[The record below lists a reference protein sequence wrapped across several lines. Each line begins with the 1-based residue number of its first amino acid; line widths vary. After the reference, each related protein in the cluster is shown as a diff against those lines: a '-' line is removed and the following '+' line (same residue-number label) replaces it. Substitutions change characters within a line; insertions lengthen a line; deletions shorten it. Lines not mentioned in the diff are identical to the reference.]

1 MKVWPRRAT
10 GRTADA
16 NGVSRIDSLSFLY
29 PNLRKM
35 TIADGVI
42 TMTHDDVI
50 AGSGVIA
57 YIRNVTVKHGK
68 DFLIMSFQVQATV
81 LFFLAGEWIFTNTER
96 RIDFDTL

>member
-29 PNLRKM
+29 PDLRKM

-57 YIRNVTVKHGK
+57 YICDVTVKHGK
-68 DFLIMSFQVQATV
+68 DFFIMSF
-81 LFFLAGEWIFTNTER
+81 
-96 RIDFDTL
+96 

>member
-29 PNLRKM
+29 PDLRKM

-42 TMTHDDVI
+42 TMPHDDVI

-57 YIRNVTVKHGK
+57 YICDVTVKHGK
-68 DFLIMSFQVQATV
+68 DFLIMSF
-81 LFFLAGEWIFTNTER
+81 
-96 RIDFDTL
+96 

>member
-1 MKVWPRRAT
+1 MKVWPRRAA
-10 GRTADA
+10 GRPADT
-16 NGVSRIDSLSFLY
+16 NGISRIDSISFLY

-57 YIRNVTVKHGK
+57 NMRNVTVKHGK
-68 DFLIMSFQVQATV
+68 DFFIMSF
-81 LFFLAGEWIFTNTER
+81 
-96 RIDFDTL
+96 

>member
-29 PNLRKM
+29 PDLRKM

-57 YIRNVTVKHGK
+57 YIRDVTVKHGK
-68 DFLIMSFQVQATV
+68 DFLIMSF
-81 LFFLAGEWIFTNTER
+81 
-96 RIDFDTL
+96 

>member
-57 YIRNVTVKHGK
+57 YICDVTVKHGK
-68 DFLIMSFQVQATV
+68 DFLIMSFQIQATV
-81 LFFLAGEWIFTNTER
+81 FFFLAGEWIFTNTER
-96 RIDFDTL
+96 RIDLDTL